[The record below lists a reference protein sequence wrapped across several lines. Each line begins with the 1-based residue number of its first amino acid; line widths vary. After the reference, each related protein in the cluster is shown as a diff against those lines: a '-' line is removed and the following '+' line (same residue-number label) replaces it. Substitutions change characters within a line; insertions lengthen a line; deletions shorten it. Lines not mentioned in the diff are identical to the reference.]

1 MCTLLT
7 EIAEITGSGKTA
19 KGWIP
24 VTEARVYFDHPFYT
38 QAEHTLNIDFVNTAL
53 GVDARV
59 AVELTEESA
68 GALVAAIEAALE
80 EPVESHAA
88 AD

>member
-7 EIAEITGSGKTA
+7 EIAKITGSGKTA

-38 QAEHTLNIDFVNTAL
+38 RAEHTLNIDFVNTGL
-53 GVDARV
+53 GVDARI

-68 GALVAAIEAALE
+68 RALVALITAALE

-88 AD
+88 D

>member
-38 QAEHTLNIDFVNTAL
+38 QAEHTLNIDFVNTAM

-68 GALVAAIEAALE
+68 RALVAAIVTALE
-80 EPVESHAA
+80 EPVESHPA